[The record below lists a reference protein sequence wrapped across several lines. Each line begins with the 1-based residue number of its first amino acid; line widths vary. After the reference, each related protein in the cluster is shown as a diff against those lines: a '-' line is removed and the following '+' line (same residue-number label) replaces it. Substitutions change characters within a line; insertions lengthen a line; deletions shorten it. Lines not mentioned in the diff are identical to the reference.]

1 MNLVPLS
8 LHILE
13 SPPLKPNWLKNHA
26 WEFGDR
32 DQIFIQVQNLVN
44 NPKYALATQEIKCQN
59 T

>member
-13 SPPLKPNWLKNHA
+13 SPPLKPNWLKNYA

-32 DQIFIQVQNLVN
+32 DQIFIQMQNLVN
-44 NPKYALATQEIKCQN
+44 NPKGALAI
-59 T
+59 